1 MKKLTSLVLVLVC
14 ILGLVG
20 CSQDKPND
28 NPDQNISNE
37 LYTFKAEVL
46 EVHGESLMVK
56 PEDGSNELSSSDKI
70 TFSIKDVFDEE
81 VNVGDIVKITYNGII
96 LESYPAQIH
105 ISKLEIV
112 EKVQESTNRESYLDK
127 VDFGIAY
134 VGWTDSESVTKNVI
148 NQDKFVLSDYP
159 RIPLYHISTLK
170 ELNDFNGQ
178 FVESLNLN
186 SNYDGGPS
194 FYDIS
199 AEFGSKFFEERE
211 VFVAYVTSGS
221 GSNRF
226 GLTDVFVN
234 NNALTLEVN
243 QTNSPEV
250 GTDDMA
256 GWFVVVDIPKTITSN
271 FTEFDAIMGLNK

>member
-1 MKKLTSLVLVLVC
+1 MKKLTSLVLVLIC

-20 CSQDKPND
+20 CSQDKPNG
-28 NPDQNISNE
+28 NPNQNISNE

-46 EVHGESLMVK
+46 EIHGESLMVK
-56 PEDGSNELSSSDKI
+56 PEDGSNELSSSNKI
-70 TFSIKDVFDEE
+70 TFSIKDVFDEK
-81 VNVGDIVKITYNGII
+81 VNIGDIVEITYNGVI

-234 NNALTLEVN
+234 NNALTLEVK

-250 GTDDMA
+250 ETDDMA